1 MRLNFQILAL
11 GVSLLLA
18 GAGPVFG
25 GTTTNLIN
33 VQYRGSGT
41 NPHGTYGLGQG
52 ATYTGAA
59 VLGSGGD
66 TWNQEQ
72 IGYYYQSP
80 NPYFNAVS
88 LVNSANTASGLT
100 LTLGYVGQNPIQGAM
115 MTGTAA
121 DSATTNLM
129 MSSIFIYC
137 NYGAGQDTTTHTIGG
152 LSGYAGSTANLVVYA
167 GAPSAQ
173 TNQIAITGG
182 ASGGNS
188 GSTRTMAR
196 ISSGS
201 RVSLG

>member
-72 IGYYYQSP
+72 IDQILTIDS
-80 NPYFNAVS
+80 S
-88 LVNSANTASGLT
+88 LDKKAENVCSDL
-100 LTLGYVGQNPIQGAM
+100 YIV
-115 MTGTAA
+115 
-121 DSATTNLM
+121 
-129 MSSIFIYC
+129 
-137 NYGAGQDTTTHTIGG
+137 
-152 LSGYAGSTANLVVYA
+152 
-167 GAPSAQ
+167 
-173 TNQIAITGG
+173 
-182 ASGGNS
+182 
-188 GSTRTMAR
+188 
-196 ISSGS
+196 
-201 RVSLG
+201 